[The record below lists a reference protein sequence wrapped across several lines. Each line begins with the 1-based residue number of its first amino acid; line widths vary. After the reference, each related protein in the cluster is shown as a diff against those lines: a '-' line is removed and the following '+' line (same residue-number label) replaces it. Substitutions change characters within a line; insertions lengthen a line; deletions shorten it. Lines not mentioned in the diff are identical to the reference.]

1 MEAQTENVSD
11 GATDLL
17 YGKPG
22 MVTGSDGDPFPSML
36 VPMIVPIILIV
47 RIAQYNVMTQV
58 TELKLIRG
66 SRICQHLATQQYDND
81 EVAHA
86 HTNH

>member
-11 GATDLL
+11 EATDLL

-22 MVTGSDGDPFPSML
+22 MVTGFDGDPFPSML
-36 VPMIVPIILIV
+36 VPMIV

-66 SRICQHLATQQYDND
+66 SRVPTSSDTQHMTMMKLHMPTPITKGYR
-81 EVAHA
+81 
-86 HTNH
+86 